1 MSPRL
6 QRRRASR
13 QRYEAKY
20 AAKLRMQS
28 TRAAIAE
35 ADYTTRRK
43 YQERVAA
50 HSENYR
56 DRLDAAEREHR
67 RIADAESRHV
77 RKLEA
82 ESLRKKHEA
91 GIPGKPVKNPA
102 SKTPHKA
109 AKKLVLDAPLQKPKP
124 RPLLGPVQRR
134 RRAASSDE
142 DCASDDEEQQGGTQ
156 LPLPQLFFEARAPH
170 PARLRCKAC
179 GLDDCPG
186 CACMCEVSVRWFDH
200 PGGHFFPDCKSCGG
214 IDCPGVHHRGH
225 LM

>member
-1 MSPRL
+1 MPHQVRL
-6 QRRRASR
+6 DAETKQQRRRASR
-13 QRYEAKY
+13 QRYKAK
-20 AAKLRMQS
+20 RIIIP
-28 TRAAIAE
+28 RC
-35 ADYTTRRK
+35 K

-67 RIADAESRHV
+67 RIADAESRCV

-134 RRAASSDE
+134 RRAASDDE
-142 DCASDDEEQQGGTQ
+142 DCASDDDEEQQGGTQ

-186 CACMCEVSVRWFDH
+186 CACMCE
-200 PGGHFFPDCKSCGG
+200 
-214 IDCPGVHHRGH
+214 
-225 LM
+225 